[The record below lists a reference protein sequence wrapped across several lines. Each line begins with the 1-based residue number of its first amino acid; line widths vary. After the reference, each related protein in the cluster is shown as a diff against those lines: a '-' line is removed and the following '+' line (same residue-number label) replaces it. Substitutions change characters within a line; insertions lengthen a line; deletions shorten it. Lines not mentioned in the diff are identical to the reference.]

1 MRNRINSKVAR
12 VTLTDI
18 HHKINRRAMLFR
30 MLDEEY
36 SLLREAIVE
45 ANWMVEDRHIE
56 NICRIE
62 EALDEL
68 IKAKIGD
75 ELTYCVIYQY
85 TELKIKF

>member
-36 SLLREAIVE
+36 SLLREA
-45 ANWMVEDRHIE
+45 NWMVEDRHIE
-56 NICRIE
+56 NICRIK

-75 ELTYCVIYQY
+75 ELTYCVIY
-85 TELKIKF
+85 